1 MNKKVLFILLIAQL
15 TYGQTIRNFSNEFL
29 NIGVDAGA
37 FGMGKA
43 VVAVSND
50 VNSIY
55 WNPAGLVGLADYQGA
70 LMHAEY
76 FQGIA
81 NYDYVGFAKPINNE
95 STVALAVM
103 RFGVDD
109 ILNTTQL
116 IQDGQIN
123 YDRISLFSAADWAV
137 NVAYAKKLIT
147 KDLNIGVNAKIVR
160 RKIGGFASSIG
171 FGLDAG
177 LQFKRND
184 WQFGLMLRDITTT
197 FNAWSFNDNKLN
209 EIIAIYDNLNQ
220 SILNDG
226 NPDNDDEVIPTVT
239 PEKIELTKP
248 KAQLG
253 VARKFKVARDFN
265 LLTALDLN
273 MRFAKTNDVVSSSF
287 LSLSPAFGFQLDYS
301 NLVYLRGGVNNFQN
315 QTDFDNSKSLTLE
328 PNFGVGFNY
337 KGISVD
343 YALTNIG
350 GASGSLFSNVF
361 SMKVDI
367 SAFRPVTLE

>member
-1 MNKKVLFILLIAQL
+1 MKQLLLIVLFTTAQISS
-15 TYGQTIRNFSNEFL
+15 GQTIRNFSNEFL
-29 NIGVDAGA
+29 NIGVDAA
-37 FGMGKA
+37 SFGMGKA
-43 VVAVSND
+43 VTAFSND

-55 WNPAGLVGLADYQGA
+55 WNPAGLVGLKDYQGS

-95 STVALAVM
+95 STVAVAVM

-123 YDRISLFSAADWAV
+123 YDRVSLFSAADWAV
-137 NVAYAKKLIT
+137 NVAYAKKLIL

-160 RKIGGFASSIG
+160 RKIGDFASSIG

-177 LQFKRND
+177 LQFKRNQ
-184 WQFGLMLRDITTT
+184 WEFGLMLRDITTT
-197 FNAWSFNDNKLN
+197 FNAWSFNDDELDN
-209 EIIAIYDNLNQ
+209 IIAIYDNLNE
-220 SILNDG
+220 SILNDD
-226 NPDNDDEVIPTVT
+226 NPDNDDEIIPTVT
-239 PEKIELTKP
+239 PDKIELTKP

-253 VARKFKVARDFN
+253 IARKFNISRDFN

-273 MRFAKTNDVVSSSF
+273 MRFAKTNDVISSSVV
-287 LSLSPAFGFQLDYS
+287 SISPAFGFQVDYI
-301 NLVYLRGGVNNFQN
+301 NRVYVRGGINNFQN
-315 QTDFDNSKSLTLE
+315 QVDFENNNSLTLE

-337 KGISVD
+337 KGISID

-350 GASGSLFSNVF
+350 GASGTLFSNVF
-361 SMKVDI
+361 SLKVDI
-367 SAFRPVTLE
+367 SYFR

>member
-1 MNKKVLFILLIAQL
+1 MKRILLLILLLNQL
-15 TYGQTIRNFSNEFL
+15 AVGQTIRNFSNEFL
-29 NIGVDAGA
+29 NIGVDAAA

-43 VVAVSND
+43 VTSFSND

-55 WNPAGLVGLADYQGA
+55 WNPAGLVGLKDYQGS

-81 NYDYVGFAKPINNE
+81 NYDYVGFAKPINEE
-95 STVALAVM
+95 STVAVAIM

-123 YDRISLFSAADWAV
+123 YDRVSLFSATDWAV
-137 NVAYAKKLIT
+137 NIAYAKKLIV
-147 KDLNIGVNAKIVR
+147 KDLNVGVNAKIVR

-184 WQFGLMLRDITTT
+184 WKFGLMLRDITTT
-197 FNAWSFNDNKLN
+197 FNAWSFNDDELN
-209 EIIAIYDNLNQ
+209 NIIDIYNNLNN

-226 NPDNDDEVIPTVT
+226 NPDNDDEIIPTVT

-253 VARKFKVARDFN
+253 VARKFTIARDFN

-273 MRFAKTNDVVSSSF
+273 MRFAKTNDIISSSF
-287 LSLSPAFGFQLDYS
+287 VSVTPSFGFQLDYI
-301 NLVYLRGGVNNFQN
+301 NRVYLRGGINNFQN
-315 QTDFDNSKSLTLE
+315 QTDFNNSKSLTLE

-337 KGISVD
+337 KGISID

-350 GASGSLFSNVF
+350 GASGTLFSNVF
-361 SMKVDI
+361 SIKVDV
-367 SAFRPVTLE
+367 SYFR